1 MTVIHDAVHKLREK
15 LEGSG
20 CDDGVV
26 SLWINSD
33 VPVCQYP
40 KGVCLEAVYGGRT
53 AEMVTT
59 DPLETKT
66 KVSFLYGAPLKKQKT
81 RAAAAAIINVV
92 TGFACMSRKLH
103 SCSPSDRL
111 ECQELLRKFYDSGKI
126 YPVGDLNRIPDL
138 FAGRIV
144 DRPEDADIIFIAG
157 DNFVTD
163 KGIAIQEEF
172 LETKEIVY
180 MGPSTAGVATLL
192 DLKHWCPFGR

>member
-1 MTVIHDAVHKLREK
+1 MTVIHDAVHKLKEK

-66 KVSFLYGAPLKKQKT
+66 KVSFLYGAPLKKLKT

-92 TGFACMSRKLH
+92 TGFACISRKLH
-103 SCSPSDRL
+103 ACSPSDRL
-111 ECQELLRKFYDSGKI
+111 ECQELLQRFYDSGKI
-126 YPVGDLNRIPDL
+126 YPVGDLNLIPDL
-138 FAGRIV
+138 FPGRIV
-144 DRPEDADIIFIAG
+144 DRPEDADIIIIAG
-157 DNFVTD
+157 DGFVTD
-163 KGIAIQEEF
+163 EGIAIQEEF
-172 LETKEIVY
+172 LEEKEIVY

>member
-1 MTVIHDAVHKLREK
+1 MTVIHDAVKKLKER

-33 VPVCQYP
+33 APVCQYP

-59 DPLETKT
+59 TPFEGKT
-66 KVSFLYGAPLKKQKT
+66 KISFLYEAPLKKQLT

-92 TGFACMSRKLH
+92 TGFACISRKLH

-111 ECQELLRKFYDSGKI
+111 ECQELLLRFYDNGKI
-126 YPVGDLNRIPDL
+126 YYVGDLSVIPDL
-138 FAGRIV
+138 FQGRIV
-144 DRPEDADIIFIAG
+144 DDPKDADIIFIAG
-157 DNFVTD
+157 DGFVSD
-163 KGIAIQEEF
+163 EGIAIQAEF

-180 MGPSTAGVATLL
+180 FGPSTAGTAALL
-192 DLKHWCPFGR
+192 GLKHWCPFGR